1 MGQCGMFP
9 NDHLAYWRREPQSGT
24 ARAALRHRDFRLLWS
39 GVLISNIGTWM
50 QNVLLGAFGWTLTHS
65 TFFVGVLFF
74 AQLGPVLVLAPLG
87 GLLAD
92 DFSRRRVVILTQA
105 PQFVAAIV
113 LAVIAFG
120 GVTSPTMVA
129 LLVLIIGIFNALSM
143 PAVLASLPGAVP
155 AADLDGAVSLTT
167 MQMNLS
173 RVVGPAIGAA
183 LYALTNAS
191 AVFTLNALTYV
202 VLMVAFAV
210 ARLAP
215 RPPKSADPFLHRLS
229 GGFRLVKTDP
239 VIRRVLGMMVTFSL
253 LCLPFIGLMPA
264 IAAKQFQLDPKSLA
278 YGLLIATL
286 GIGAVIGS
294 LSVGSI
300 FAQMS
305 RQRLM
310 VLGFAGFS
318 LAVFALAFVSTLPLA
333 YPLVAFLGV
342 TYFATVTAL
351 SNVLQ
356 RSVTESLRGRVTA
369 LWMMSFGG
377 TVPIGVLLFGA
388 IAQSSGLMPV
398 LLVSAGCAL
407 VLAAVALYF
416 LRTTLAADV

>member
-1 MGQCGMFP
+1 
-9 NDHLAYWRREPQSGT
+9 
-24 ARAALRHRDFRLLWS
+24 
-39 GVLISNIGTWM
+39 
-50 QNVLLGAFGWTLTHS
+50 
-65 TFFVGVLFF
+65 
-74 AQLGPVLVLAPLG
+74 
-87 GLLAD
+87 
-92 DFSRRRVVILTQA
+92 
-105 PQFVAAIV
+105 
-113 LAVIAFG
+113 
-120 GVTSPTMVA
+120 
-129 LLVLIIGIFNALSM
+129 
-143 PAVLASLPGAVP
+143 
-155 AADLDGAVSLTT
+155 
-167 MQMNLS
+167 
-173 RVVGPAIGAA
+173 
-183 LYALTNAS
+183 
-191 AVFTLNALTYV
+191 
-202 VLMVAFAV
+202 
-210 ARLAP
+210 
-215 RPPKSADPFLHRLS
+215 LHRLS